1 MPTESPDQRVESLLA
16 DELESV
22 RDDVRGGRVRHALR
36 TLAAR
41 ASAENLVRDQYAGRY
56 PFELIQNANDAG
68 GDSGV
73 SGGTVAFTL
82 TNTALIVA
90 DQGTGFGIDQ
100 VEAIYGFANS
110 SKDPRKNI
118 GYKGLGFKSVKEI
131 TSAPQIFAPLV
142 QFGFDGPRAQQLVHD
157 VVGAP
162 GELPSVP
169 HYAFPFRISPDD
181 AGDDRGAVI
190 DALDAGFTT
199 VIRLPFK
206 NEVSRDT
213 VDQTLCETLHPQI
226 LLFLDHIDR
235 LVVAGTSA
243 DFVATTD
250 RDGGADCDEVLLS
263 HHNKVDHFLVFRTE
277 RKIPDRKLV
286 ADLGGA
292 WGKVEAVR
300 LFAAVPLA
308 DDGLP
313 TTEASEPLHVYFP
326 TEEDSG
332 LAIILNA
339 DFQLDAAR
347 LRIANAPNTVGYNG
361 WLIDELAGFV
371 ADDVVPALLTRFEN
385 HPRVTAAVLYPEP
398 RGSWPKRLRQA
409 LVRRL
414 AESAFIPCADG
425 AVRRPGEVNMLP
437 WSVIDVAFFQTL
449 LPNDT
454 YRLVHA
460 DLDANG
466 REHEVLRDDFA
477 VEELDGGE
485 MFADLN
491 PPDEEMVTRYYEAL
505 VEWSNRAPSWESS
518 WLGKTA
524 CVRLDSGEWAMPSE
538 AFLPP
543 RGEHHLPAGM
553 SVPIADLP
561 EVPGTEAMLKRA
573 GLQTFGW
580 RSVIIEY
587 LVPILTNPEAEPA
600 QRADAMS
607 LLRDYHGSGGH
618 DAAVEKEIGAVL
630 LRAAACDGGEQTLVP
645 AHHLYFSKEWRP
657 DTDLTS
663 IYGPFDQQ
671 EFLAEPRPDDQDLRG
686 GEFKFFSWL
695 GVEDKPRTFDLR
707 WGGSDTSLP
716 DYAKPS
722 PQLDFKWQYAP
733 GYQAASRC
741 SQGHPRSQLLRSSPW
756 IDRLDEIINGGDFAQ
771 LSTLW
776 NSFGR
781 HWSHYDKTLKAE
793 FSCTTSAHS
802 GARSRRFPSLVEHL
816 LTSSA
821 WVPALRNGGESLQ
834 VPGSLWHLPA
844 GAPDAIADFLP
855 VLAPG
860 LLSKQSMCH
869 ALGIIDGDQPGARVM
884 VEVLH
889 RLNSEAEEA
898 GHVTTSA
905 KSIARWAMRKLDSV
919 ARDIPADEAQHIPVL
934 ARLDGSAVFDPRPY
948 ITSDRLAEE
957 TWQDLVPIYD
967 GDRTARNLIDV
978 LDLPVL
984 EERVLVEVQAI
995 GRDPIA
1001 EPRTVTDLETVMP
1014 QLLAAAGQLS
1024 PSLQVDISRKLNCLE
1039 LACVQELSLQYQLD
1053 DEIRTAASPTS
1064 YIERYGGHRGTAYLA
1079 LDRETGE
1086 VDWYS
1091 FASQLARHIDVEEA
1105 GDRFAI
1111 LLTNPRGRSQWLT
1124 AHGIS
1129 DADIIA
1135 AQELLSENQTIDEP
1149 AISDDVVETET
1160 PQPEPES
1167 GPKTDDE
1174 TIEEWPAIDAAEGP
1188 TIQQDNVPN
1197 NGADARPP
1205 SAEGRTRQPKRNQS
1219 AENEPTVSKPS
1230 GSRGSNETPTDSQTA
1245 PSQREKRSANK
1256 VAAPEVNAVD
1266 ESRPQGRFF
1275 SYVVPERS
1283 EVQSADPSESVSP
1296 GVNRAGVDRVLA
1308 YERAAG
1314 RDPQEQAHNN
1324 PGFDVASHHP
1334 DGSVARYIE
1343 IKSLLGKWAERGVA
1357 MSRRQARE
1365 NADRG
1370 DDFWL
1375 YVVEFAMDD
1384 SRAKVLPI
1392 QNPMSKAGSFVFDSG
1407 WSAWSASDDSE
1418 KS

>member
-68 GDSGV
+68 GDSGT

-100 VEAIYGFANS
+100 VEAICGFANS

-118 GYKGLGFKSVKEI
+118 GYKGLGFKSVKEV
-131 TSAPQIFAPLV
+131 TSAPQIFAPHV
-142 QFGFDGPRAQQLVHD
+142 QFGFDGPRAQRLVHD
-157 VVGAP
+157 IVG
-162 GELPSVP
+162 GTGDLPEVP
-169 HYAFPFRISPDD
+169 YYAFPFPITAND
-181 AGDDRGAVI
+181 AGDDSGVVL
-190 DALDAGFTT
+190 DALEAGFTT

-206 NEVSRDT
+206 DGVIRET
-213 VDQTLCETLHPQI
+213 VDHTLGETLHPQV

-235 LVVAGTSA
+235 LVVGGTSA

-250 RDGGADCDEVLLS
+250 RDEGVDCDEVLLDCDGI
-263 HHNKVDHFLVFRTE
+263 VEHFLVFRAE

-313 TTEASEPLHVYFP
+313 DANGSEYLHVYFP

-332 LAIILNA
+332 LPLILNA

-361 WLIDELAGFV
+361 WLTDELAAFV
-371 ADDVVPALLTRFEN
+371 ADVVVPALLTHFES
-385 HPRVTAAVLYPEP
+385 HPRVAAAVLYPEP
-398 RGSWPKRLRQA
+398 IGNWPKRLRQK
-409 LVRRL
+409 LIQRL
-414 AESAFIPCADG
+414 TESPFVPCADG
-425 AVRRPGEVNMLP
+425 AARRPDQVSMLP
-437 WSVIDVAFFQTL
+437 GSVVDVAFFQTL
-449 LPNDT
+449 LPDDAQ
-454 YRLVHA
+454 RLVHA
-460 DLDANG
+460 DLDADE
-466 REHEVLRDDFA
+466 REHKVLRDDFK
-477 VEELDGGE
+477 VKERNGQE
-485 MFADLN
+485 MFAKLN

-505 VEWSNRAPSWESS
+505 VEWCDQAPSWESR
-518 WLGKTA
+518 WLEKTA
-524 CVRLDSGEWAMPSE
+524 CVRLESGEWVRPSE
-538 AFLPP
+538 AILPP
-543 RGEHHLPAGM
+543 RGEHNLPACL
-553 SVPIADLP
+553 SVPIGDLP
-561 EVPGTEAMLKRA
+561 EVPGTEAMLRRA

-580 RSVIIEY
+580 RPVIIDY
-587 LVPILTNPEAEPA
+587 LVPILTNPEAPSAE
-600 QRADAMS
+600 RADAMNI
-607 LLRDYHGSGGH
+607 LRDYHGSGGH
-618 DAAVEKEIGAVL
+618 DAAVEKAIGAVL
-630 LRAAACDGGEQTLVP
+630 LRAATCDGDERTLVP

-663 IYGPFDQQ
+663 IYGPFGQQ
-671 EFLAEPRPDDQDLRG
+671 EFLAEPRPDGPDSRAS
-686 GEFKFFSWL
+686 EFKFFSWL
-695 GVEDKPRTFDLR
+695 GVEDKPRIVDVH
-707 WGGSDTSLP
+707 WGGSGTSLP
-716 DYAKPS
+716 NYAKPS
-722 PQLDFKWQYAP
+722 PQIHFGWER
-733 GYQAASRC
+733 ASEFQEASTCPR
-741 SQGHPRSQLLRSSPW
+741 GHPRSQLLRRSPW
-756 IDRLDEIINGGDFAQ
+756 IDRLDKIIDGEDFAQ
-771 LSTLW
+771 LSILW
-776 NSFGR
+776 NSIAR
-781 HWSHYDKTLKAE
+781 HWGHYDKTLKAE
-793 FSCTTSAHS
+793 FTCTASTHS
-802 GARSRRFPSLVEHL
+802 GTPARRFPSLVEHL
-816 LTSSA
+816 LTSSP
-821 WVPALRNGGESLQ
+821 WVPSLRNGEELLH

-844 GAPDAIADFLP
+844 GAPDAIADSLP
-855 VLAPG
+855 ALAPH
-860 LLSKQSMCH
+860 LHVKRSMCD
-869 ALGIIDGDQPGARVM
+869 ALGVIDGDQPGARAL

-889 RLNSEAEEA
+889 RLNNEAEEA
-898 GHVTTSA
+898 GHVTANA
-905 KSIARWAMRKLDSV
+905 KSIAQWTMRKLDSV
-919 ARDIPADEAQHIPVL
+919 ARDIPADEAQDIPVL
-934 ARLDGSAVFDPRPY
+934 ARLDGGAVFDPRPY

-984 EERVLVEVQAI
+984 EERVLVQVHAI

-1039 LACVQELSLQYQLD
+1039 LTCVQELSLRYQLD
-1053 DEIRTAASPTS
+1053 DEIRTAAAPTS
-1064 YIERYGGHRGTAYLA
+1064 YIERYGEHQGTAYLV

-1091 FASQLARHIDVEEA
+1091 FASQLARHIDLQEA

-1135 AQELLSENQTIDEP
+1135 AQELLSENQTINEP
-1149 AISDDVVETET
+1149 VISDDVVETEI
-1160 PQPEPES
+1160 PQPEPEW
-1167 GPKTDDE
+1167 GAKTDDE
-1174 TIEEWPAIDAAEGP
+1174 TIEKGPAIDAAEGP

-1219 AENEPTVSKPS
+1219 AENEPTASKPS
-1230 GSRGSNETPTDSQTA
+1230 GSRGSNEAPTDSQTS
-1245 PSQREKRSANK
+1245 PSKREKRSANK
-1256 VAAPEVNAVD
+1256 VGAPEVDAVD

-1283 EVQSADPSESVSP
+1283 EVESADPSESVSP

-1308 YERAAG
+1308 YERGAG

-1407 WSAWSASDDSE
+1407 WSAWSASDDSA